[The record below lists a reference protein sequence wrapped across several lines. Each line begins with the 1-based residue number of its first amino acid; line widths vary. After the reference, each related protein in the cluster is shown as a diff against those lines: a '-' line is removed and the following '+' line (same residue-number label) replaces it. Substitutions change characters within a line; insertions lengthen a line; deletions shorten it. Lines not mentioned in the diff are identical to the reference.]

1 MESVKAAADV
11 YAPVSG
17 EVVEVNE
24 ELQDKPELINKA
36 PHDGGW
42 MCKVK
47 VKDLGE
53 MDGLMDSESYEK
65 KLEQDD

>member
-1 MESVKAAADV
+1 MGTETTAAERMATVESVKAAADV

-24 ELQDKPELINKA
+24 DLADKPELINKDA
-36 PHDGGW
+36 HEGGW

-47 VKDLGE
+47 IKDEGE
-53 MDGLMDSESYEK
+53 L
-65 KLEQDD
+65 